1 MKSSQLKEQKVLP
14 VDNNSEPL
22 RAEQEKPHSNK
33 VMPDEENAANPM
45 MPSGDTSVVAPEKH
59 CEELEPAP
67 KGPAR
72 GITSERSTTELKS
85 SIRLKTL
92 AMLNRFRVMRT
103 LDVAALCFPERPF
116 KAALT
121 AAQRAMRGMVK
132 AGLIRRYKTERF
144 QTIYGLTQKGAELL
158 GDAGIDAASSV
169 RRTSD
174 MTNPEHRLWL
184 QFIVVAS
191 EARGLK
197 AQTESEVMQALNAGR
212 KRESPAVQGLL
223 NVEVT
228 RAQKTAKRILRP
240 DALAVEVDGVTWYE
254 IDRSKRGADRES
266 SLAALAVAVGRRLQ
280 DGQSLRRVVVLC
292 RSERIELRALAV
304 LRAVGK
310 ANNSEVLI
318 HQRKHLREVDPGI
331 FEVWGALEDALPDG
345 RVKLKDHRLGH
356 VIVQLLPTWLPRVR
370 MDARNKFS
378 TAGWFGENYLPYR
391 RPKDC
396 GQWVGL
402 SSPLLVLRQ

>member
-1 MKSSQLKEQKVLP
+1 MKSSHPKEQKALP
-14 VDNNSEPL
+14 TDNNSEPL
-22 RAEQEKPHSNK
+22 QAEQHTPHNNTVSPS
-33 VMPDEENAANPM
+33 VDNAANPM

-59 CEELEPAP
+59 CEELEPVP
-67 KGPAR
+67 KRPNR

-103 LDVAALCFPERPF
+103 LDVAALCFPERSSF
-116 KAALT
+116 KASLT
-121 AAQRAMRGMVK
+121 AAQRAVRGMVK

-184 QFIVVAS
+184 QFIVLAS
-191 EARGLK
+191 EVRGLK

-212 KRESPAVQGLL
+212 KRESPAIQGLL
-223 NVEVT
+223 TVEVT
-228 RAQKTAKRILRP
+228 KAQKTTKRILRP
-240 DALAVEVDGVTWYE
+240 DAVAVEVDGVTWYE
-254 IDRSKRGADRES
+254 IDRSKRGADREA

-280 DGQSLRRVVVLC
+280 DGQSLRRVVVQC

-304 LRAVGK
+304 LRAVAK

-318 HQRKHLREVDPGI
+318 HQRKHLREVEPGV

-345 RVKLKDHRLGH
+345 RVKLKDSRLGH

-370 MDARNKFS
+370 MDDRNKFS

-396 GQWVGL
+396 EQWGRL
-402 SSPLLVLRQ
+402 TSPLLAKS